1 MNSAVGHLQ
10 AHAGAVEAL
19 IPDSDMKA
27 LFLTLVPLAV
37 FGTFWGSAEP
47 VVWFLRGTSIEPYLL
62 APHNG
67 NSIVFNLS
75 VGYLVSL
82 FFWLLVVYFPD
93 RTRRLI
99 LRDNLSRRY
108 QDFRESTIQVL
119 LWASVGAHDSQLPK
133 MLCDHRK
140 FKEFFDENNK
150 EHWYA
155 ALKGLQGNKDRVD
168 ELLLELELFASEVSY
183 ALNNVNIQD
192 PKVHTFFKRLSENIY
207 RLKNSTI
214 YSYDQVKY
222 LGNFLWTIHAR
233 WSIIDGQ
240 LENDVIQDMIDAL

>member
-82 FFWLLVVYFPD
+82 FFWLLVVYFPE
-93 RTRRLI
+93 LH
-99 LRDNLSRRY
+99 
-108 QDFRESTIQVL
+108 QHQV
-119 LWASVGAHDSQLPK
+119 A
-133 MLCDHRK
+133 
-140 FKEFFDENNK
+140 
-150 EHWYA
+150 
-155 ALKGLQGNKDRVD
+155 
-168 ELLLELELFASEVSY
+168 
-183 ALNNVNIQD
+183 
-192 PKVHTFFKRLSENIY
+192 
-207 RLKNSTI
+207 
-214 YSYDQVKY
+214 
-222 LGNFLWTIHAR
+222 
-233 WSIIDGQ
+233 
-240 LENDVIQDMIDAL
+240 